1 MSDEYP
7 TLQQQIDEIEGV
19 IVNRVAWVEHRA
31 QLQRSGKAVPPDTG
45 CTAASL
51 PGLRAAKTS
60 LEFLRDNM
68 DEIRTLL

>member
-1 MSDEYP
+1 MADDYP
-7 TLQQQIDEIEGV
+7 TLQQQIDEIQGV
-19 IVNRVAWVEHRA
+19 IVNRQAWIDRRTE
-31 QLQRSGKAVPPDTG
+31 LQREGKTVPPDTG

-51 PGLRAAKTS
+51 PGLRAAMTS

>member
-1 MSDEYP
+1 MAEDYP

-19 IVNRVAWVEHRA
+19 IVNREAWGERRSE
-31 QLQRSGKAVPPDTG
+31 LQRAGKTVPPDTG

>member
-1 MSDEYP
+1 MADEYP
-7 TLQQQIDEIEGV
+7 TLQQQVDEIQGV
-19 IVNRVAWVEHRA
+19 IVNREAWLNRRA
-31 QLQRSGKAVPPDTG
+31 ELQRSGKAVPADTG

-51 PGLRAAKTS
+51 PGLRAAMTS